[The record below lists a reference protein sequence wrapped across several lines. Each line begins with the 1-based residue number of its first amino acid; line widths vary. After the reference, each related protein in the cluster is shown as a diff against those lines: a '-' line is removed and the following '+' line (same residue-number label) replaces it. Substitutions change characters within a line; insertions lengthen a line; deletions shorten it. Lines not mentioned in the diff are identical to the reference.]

1 MAIDEK
7 ILQEELA
14 VLKNDFDKTR
24 KQIETVDKQVLIMKN
39 NLNALN
45 GAIQQT
51 EKLIKMSKEN
61 KENFYSNLLNKLK
74 EEKEISFSSEEK
86 ANEKI

>member
-74 EEKEISFSSEEK
+74 EEKEISLSSEEK

>member
-74 EEKEISFSSEEK
+74 EEK

>member
-1 MAIDEK
+1 MAIDEN

-74 EEKEISFSSEEK
+74 EEKEISLSSEEK

>member
-51 EKLIKMSKEN
+51 EKLIKRSKEN
-61 KENFYSNLLNKLK
+61 KENFYSNLLMKLK
-74 EEKEISFSSEEK
+74 EEKS
-86 ANEKI
+86 NEKI

>member
-14 VLKNDFDKTR
+14 VLKNDFDKTK